1 MRYAGQLQ
9 IGPVC
14 FHLAAPPELAVR
26 YSRWAYTGFFKQGRA
41 ADVPPAG
48 ALPVAIRRG
57 AQPLPAH
64 APLYRG
70 GLNWAAW
77 GEGADLIICAGFAGR
92 NHTRWHCRVDRALTR
107 AALTVAADEDM
118 DEAPLR
124 YPLDQILTWGLLAR
138 TGGVLLHA
146 AVAVRDGRGLV
157 LAGRSGAGKSTLAN
171 LCHEAGWRILNDDR
185 VLVYPQGGAWR
196 VAGTPWHGSGRFAV
210 AASVPL
216 AGLLLLHQ
224 DTTERLVALTPST
237 ARLALLDVA
246 AVPWFEDDW
255 AQTALNGLDQML
267 GSVAVRRFHFTR
279 QPTAVAALA
288 DFQTDGLL
296 AVGA

>member
-1 MRYAGQLQ
+1 MNGAEPMVRLAGVRHGYAEPGGWHAVLDDAALDVYAG
-9 IGPVC
+9 
-14 FHLAAPPELAVR
+14 E
-26 YSRWAYTGFFKQGRA
+26 
-41 ADVPPAG
+41 
-48 ALPVAIRRG
+48 
-57 AQPLPAH
+57 
-64 APLYRG
+64 
-70 GLNWAAW
+70 
-77 GEGADLIICAGFAGR
+77 
-92 NHTRWHCRVDRALTR
+92 
-107 AALTVAADEDM
+107 
-118 DEAPLR
+118 
-124 YPLDQILTWGLLAR
+124 
-138 TGGVLLHA
+138 
-146 AVAVRDGRGLV
+146 AVA